1 MHMQIK
7 QNQCSHNHY
16 HKSTKKSTTKNKF
29 VTFFFVNQN
38 SVLNNDNAL
47 YDNALKHVYKKKLLF
62 FKLTWMIILVKSRTY
77 SV

>member
-1 MHMQIK
+1 M
-7 QNQCSHNHY
+7 
-16 HKSTKKSTTKNKF
+16 
-29 VTFFFVNQN
+29 TFFFFFFFYQN

-62 FKLTWMIILVKSRTY
+62 SKLTWMIILVKSRTY